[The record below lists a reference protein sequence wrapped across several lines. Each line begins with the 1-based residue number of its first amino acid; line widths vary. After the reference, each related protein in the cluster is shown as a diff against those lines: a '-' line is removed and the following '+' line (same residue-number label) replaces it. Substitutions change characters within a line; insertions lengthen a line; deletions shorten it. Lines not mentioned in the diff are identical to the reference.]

1 MGSAAVT
8 MAELTEEQKALLRP
22 HLFPVN
28 LILIIAAIVSLLF
41 SGFAPAVVFMVFYV
55 LATVIN
61 YPNV

>member
-28 LILIIAAIVSLLF
+28 LILIIAAIVSLLL
-41 SGFAPAVVFMVFYV
+41 SLIHISTTP
-55 LATVIN
+55 
-61 YPNV
+61 